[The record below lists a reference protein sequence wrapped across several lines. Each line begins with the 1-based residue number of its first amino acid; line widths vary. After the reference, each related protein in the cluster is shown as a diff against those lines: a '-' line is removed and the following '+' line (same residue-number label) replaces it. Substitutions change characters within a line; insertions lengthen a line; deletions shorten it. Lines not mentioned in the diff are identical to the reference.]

1 MPRDH
6 HEVISNAR
14 QRNSEIATF
23 LGVYVSHTVHPKPPN
38 ISHHSKVCKVQNNES
53 VENVKG
59 TSCISDSV
67 ASVAS
72 TVDSSRTEA
81 LCDEITLVSE
91 FVEIGVERNRPV
103 RGADHDLL
111 KKAFAESVQRRRA
124 DAKEWYIER
133 KQQIRSS
140 NNKTQQIAQQAAIS
154 QASAMQSRRQ
164 ASAEYVSEL
173 QTALPGSVNCES
185 CV

>member
-91 FVEIGVERNRPV
+91 FVEIGVGRNRPV
-103 RGADHDLL
+103 RGAEHDLL

-140 NNKTQQIAQQAAIS
+140 SKTQQIAQQASINK
-154 QASAMQSRRQ
+154 ASAMQSRRQ